1 MGTAGAIIRP
11 QAEMQPRPL
20 AVKGKFSLSEFLA
33 EARRRRVIRV
43 LVLYAIAGWVII
55 QVASTVLPNLNVPPW
70 SVTLVIVLV
79 ALGLPLAA
87 ILAWAFDVADGRI
100 ARSGVVDAGSDGA
113 HGPVATTAAVPP
125 PSDFKSLEKN
135 RDRASPPDTH
145 AVDDDRRSIAVLPF
159 VNMSGDPENEYFSD
173 GISEEILNLLTK
185 LPKLRVPSRTSSFA
199 FKGKDIEMPAV
210 AQRLGVGTVLEGSVR
225 RAGDRVRITAQ
236 LIDTKSDS
244 HLWSESYDR
253 RLEDVFA
260 IQDDIARCIVSA
272 LRVTLTPQ
280 ERLAIQYTATSDPQ
294 AYDFYL
300 RGRSYYNAM
309 TKRGFTH
316 ALTLYQEAIERDP
329 SYALA
334 FAGIADVY
342 SFLFKYGGAT
352 PEIAGRALD
361 ASQRAVELDGG
372 LAEARTSRGLALSI
386 NGRHDEAEGEF
397 EQAIELKPS
406 LYESYYFYGRD
417 CVSQGKNEKAARLF
431 TQAVAINP
439 DYYEAFPF
447 LATAYR
453 KTGRRKE
460 AMDADRRGLPPP
472 RSTSRCILTMLVPC
486 TWAQV
491 PSIATG
497 DAVRA
502 TEWAERALEAAPDE
516 PSVLYNVGC
525 MYSMM
530 GNKERAIAL
539 VDEAVTE
546 RLRLPRVARAG
557 RGSRP
562 DTRRSPVQGDP
573 RAAGLKP

>member
-1 MGTAGAIIRP
+1 
-11 QAEMQPRPL
+11 MQPRPL

-43 LVLYAIAGWVII
+43 LVLYAIAGWLII
-55 QVASTVLPNLNVPPW
+55 QVASTVLPGLNVPAW

-87 ILAWAFDVADGRI
+87 ILAWAFDVEDGRI
-100 ARSGVVDAGSDGA
+100 ARSDVPDIRSDVAHRPLGAG
-113 HGPVATTAAVPP
+113 AAVPLP
-125 PSDFKSLEKN
+125 TDDEPVAKS
-135 RDRASPPDTH
+135 RDRASPAH
-145 AVDDDRRSIAVLPF
+145 ALDEDRRSIAVLPF
-159 VNMSGDPENEYFSD
+159 LNMSGDPENEYFSD

-185 LPKLRVPSRTSSFA
+185 LPKLRVSSRTSSFA
-199 FKGKDIEMPAV
+199 FKGKDMELPAV
-210 AQRLGVGTVLEGSVR
+210 AERLGVGTILEGSVR

-253 RLEDVFA
+253 KLEDVFA
-260 IQDDIARCIVSA
+260 IQDDIARCIVNA
-272 LRVTLTPQ
+272 LRMTLTPQ
-280 ERLAIQYTATSDPQ
+280 ERLAIQYTATSNPQ

-300 RGRSYYNAM
+300 RGRSYYNTM

-329 SYALA
+329 NYALA

-352 PEIAGRALD
+352 PEIAGRTLD

-372 LAEARTSRGLALSI
+372 LAEAHTSRGLALSI
-386 NGRHDEAEGEF
+386 NGRHEEAEREF
-397 EQAIELKPS
+397 ERAIELKPS
-406 LYESYYFYGRD
+406 LYEAYYFYGRD
-417 CVSQGKNEKAARLF
+417 CVSQGKSDKAARLF
-431 TQAVAINP
+431 AQAVAINP

-453 KTGRRKE
+453 KSGRQHE
-460 AMDADRRGLPPP
+460 AMDADRRGVAAAEKHLEMYPDDA
-472 RSTSRCILTMLVPC
+472 RALYLG
-486 TWAQV
+486 AGAL
-491 PSIATG
+491 IATG

-539 VDEAVTE
+539 VDEAV
-546 RLRLPRVARAG
+546 RKGFGYRAWLEQDG
-557 RGSRP
+557 DLDPIR
-562 DTRRSPVQGDP
+562 DDP
-573 RAAGLKP
+573 RFKAILARLG